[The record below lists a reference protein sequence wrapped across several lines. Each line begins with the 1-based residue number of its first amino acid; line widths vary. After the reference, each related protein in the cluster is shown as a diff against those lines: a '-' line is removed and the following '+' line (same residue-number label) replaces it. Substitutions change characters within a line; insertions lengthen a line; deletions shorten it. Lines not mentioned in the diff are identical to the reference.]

1 MALFVWYSGHVYV
14 WICQLIYYCVHALK
28 IHSILIMSYAWC
40 IPCYVQLCAFLRFFS
55 AIFLPLGMR
64 YSFCIFFYVRYSI
77 YYEQLFCVQS
87 HDKSQWYCLIN
98 TIALKPFFVGFM
110 VMEAINAIDLIKK
123 HRFNENHRFN
133 KSQRFYKNHRFYYHF
148 DFLLA

>member
-40 IPCYVQLCAFLRFFS
+40 IPCYVQLCAFLRFFRYFS
-55 AIFLPLGMR
+55 FTGYAIQLLYIFYMR
-64 YSFCIFFYVRYSI
+64 FSI

-110 VMEAINAIDLIKK
+110 VIEAMNVIDLMKK
-123 HRFNENHRFN
+123 CRFNENHRFN
-133 KSQRFYKNHRFYYHF
+133 KSQRFYKNHWFYYHF